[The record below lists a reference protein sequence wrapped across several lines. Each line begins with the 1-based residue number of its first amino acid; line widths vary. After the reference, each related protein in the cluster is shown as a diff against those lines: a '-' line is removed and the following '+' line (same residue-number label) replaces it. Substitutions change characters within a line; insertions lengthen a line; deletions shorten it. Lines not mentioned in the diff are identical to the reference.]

1 MPTLTL
7 ARYILE
13 FSLMDYDT
21 IRISDSKLAAAALYL
36 AIKMK
41 KVSGWTNI
49 LEFYTGMLYNLGVF
63 CVWTKIY
70 NFLYRLY

>member
-7 ARYILE
+7 ARFILE

-21 IRISDSKLAAAALYL
+21 IKISDSKLAAAALFL

-41 KVSGWTNI
+41 KVSEWTNV
-49 LEFYTGMLYNLGVF
+49 LEFYTGMLNLTV
-63 CVWTKIY
+63 TLNY
-70 NFLYRLY
+70 HLQ

>member
-7 ARYILE
+7 ARFILE

-21 IRISDSKLAAAALYL
+21 IKISDSKLAAAALFL

-41 KVSGWTNI
+41 KVSEWTNV
-49 LEFYTGMLYNLGVF
+49 LEFYTGML
-63 CVWTKIY
+63 
-70 NFLYRLY
+70 NFTVTLNYHLQ